1 MEAPRPTERRHSL
14 GCSALL
20 WLHRIQSLVPCAAAS
35 VCVCVGGGLLAGLG
49 QRSVMVLGFPGC
61 LAHVALS
68 LWPWAEEG
76 TGGPEEL
83 WAFC

>member
-1 MEAPRPTERRHSL
+1 MLSYPMAPQDSVSNSM
-14 GCSALL
+14 CSC
-20 WLHRIQSLVPCAAAS
+20 I
-35 VCVCVGGGLLAGLG
+35 CVCVGEEVLAVLG
-49 QRSVMVLGFPGC
+49 QRSVMVLGCLGR

-76 TGGPEEL
+76 TEGPEEL

>member
-1 MEAPRPTERRHSL
+1 MLSSPVAPQDSV
-14 GCSALL
+14 S
-20 WLHRIQSLVPCAAAS
+20 SS
-35 VCVCVGGGLLAGLG
+35 VCSCICVCGGGEVLAGLG

-76 TGGPEEL
+76 TEGPEEL